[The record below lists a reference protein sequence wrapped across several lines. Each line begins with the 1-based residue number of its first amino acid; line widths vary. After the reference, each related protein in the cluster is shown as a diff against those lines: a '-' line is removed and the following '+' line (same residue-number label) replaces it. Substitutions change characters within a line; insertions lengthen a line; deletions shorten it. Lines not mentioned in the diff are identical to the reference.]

1 MGKKACLLISQL
13 PTQKVFV
20 LKWSNEKNT
29 SSDSQISTHK
39 VFILEQSNET
49 ISPLTTSLFSNGLMK
64 KGCLLIH
71 NSPLAKVFILG
82 WSNEKR
88 MSSDNSPLIMSLFS
102 NDLIKKNGCL
112 NPDSQLSTHKV
123 FTCGQSNDK
132 SMSSHSQLF
141 TRKVFILERSN
152 PWCMCVCVHLK
163 GSCLEVCG
171 LNCLQSLLLSF
182 ACGVSNK
189 GVKFVFC
196 TAHWALFISKICAL

>member
-102 NDLIKKNGCL
+102 NDLIKKMDVLILIHNSPLTKSLPADSLMTKACLLIHNSSLAKSLSLNGL
-112 NPDSQLSTHKV
+112 IP
-123 FTCGQSNDK
+123 GA
-132 SMSSHSQLF
+132 
-141 TRKVFILERSN
+141 
-152 PWCMCVCVHLK
+152 CVC
-163 GSCLEVCG
+163 
-171 LNCLQSLLLSF
+171 
-182 ACGVSNK
+182 AC
-189 GVKFVFC
+189 
-196 TAHWALFISKICAL
+196 I